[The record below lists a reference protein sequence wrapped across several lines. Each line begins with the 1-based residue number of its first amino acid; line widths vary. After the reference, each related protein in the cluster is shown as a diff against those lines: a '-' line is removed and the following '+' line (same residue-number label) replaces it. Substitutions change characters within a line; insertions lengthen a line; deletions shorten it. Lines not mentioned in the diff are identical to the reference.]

1 MDDLADIEKIA
12 DELNI
17 ASDDLAR
24 ESASHPQAMLL
35 GLAEAVVTVNKTTE
49 DTLHRVDGYAAQMG
63 RSADVL
69 SSKAETLVSDSL
81 ADYKNFRDRADAEIA
96 EKREA
101 GRVYFK
107 WGIISGVLSFV
118 VGAMGG
124 AGAYLLALKKVDQAM
139 SKRDQAQVEYDQFK
153 EIGETHGAR
162 LIENASGQFILFDKG
177 VETRECTTPNCIGM
191 KIAE

>member
-1 MDDLADIEKIA
+1 MDDLSDIEKIA

-24 ESASHPQAMLL
+24 ESASHPQQILL

-101 GRVYFK
+101 GRVYVVR
-107 WGIISGVLSFV
+107 GIILAALIVA

-124 AGAYLLALKKVDQAM
+124 AGAYLLAVKKVDQAM
-139 SKRDQAQVEYDQFK
+139 LKRDQAQTEYDQLK
-153 EIGETHGAR
+153 AIGETHGAR
-162 LIENASGQFILFDKG
+162 LIENENGQFILFDKG
-177 VETRECTTPNCIGM
+177 VEIDICTTPNCIGI
-191 KIAE
+191 KIVK